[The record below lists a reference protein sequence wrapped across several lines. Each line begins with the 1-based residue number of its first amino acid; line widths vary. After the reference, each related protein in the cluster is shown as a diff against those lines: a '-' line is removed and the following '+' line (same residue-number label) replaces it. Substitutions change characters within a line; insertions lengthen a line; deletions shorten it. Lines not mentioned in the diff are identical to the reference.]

1 MGVCLLQRAL
11 AAATELAYPAITA
24 GLARTD
30 RPVLERHCPGDET
43 VGRGQNDGSFVPF
56 AFGTKLVL
64 PAGHSR
70 TVSNP
75 RRPLLLI

>member
-30 RPVLERHCPGDET
+30 RPVLERHYPGDET
-43 VGRGQNDGSFVPF
+43 VGRGQNDGSGV
-56 AFGTKLVL
+56 AYGRGDSLQVRAGAERL
-64 PAGHSR
+64 DGMRPA
-70 TVSNP
+70 
-75 RRPLLLI
+75 